1 MAALRLS
8 LPVALWA
15 VHFVAIYGFTGLAC
29 ARGMDGA
36 VPWVVGIAT
45 IVAAALAAWMLARGA
60 GRRGDFIDATA
71 AGLAGLALIA
81 IAWEGLPAL
90 WVTPCALR

>member
-15 VHFVAIYGFTGLAC
+15 VHFGTIYGFTGIAC
-29 ARGMDGA
+29 ARGLEGA
-36 VPWVVGIAT
+36 VPWVVGLAT
-45 IVAAALAAWMLARGA
+45 LVAAALAASLLARGLA
-60 GRRGDFIDATA
+60 RRDDFIDATT

-81 IAWEGLPAL
+81 IAWEGVPAL
-90 WVTPCALR
+90 WMTPCALR